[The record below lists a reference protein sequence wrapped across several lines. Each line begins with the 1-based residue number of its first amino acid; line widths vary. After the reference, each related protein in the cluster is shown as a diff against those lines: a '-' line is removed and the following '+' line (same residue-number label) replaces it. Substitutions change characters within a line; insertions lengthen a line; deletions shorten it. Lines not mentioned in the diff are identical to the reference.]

1 MSYLWQVIITE
12 VKPSYQE
19 LSEKYFQSQNDY
31 KELEGKYFVLQQQ
44 LAQLQRMIWGSRS
57 ERFAPVADPSQTA
70 LALNAESSAE
80 VEEKKQEITYT
91 RTTVTKKPNHKG
103 RIPLPKHLPRVVIT
117 LEPQENI
124 EGLKAIGKEITEEL
138 DYTPGKFFVNRYER
152 TKYARV
158 DGSGIVAAPLP
169 SRPIEKGI
177 PGAGLLTQILI
188 DKYADHLPLHR
199 QLQRFKR
206 EDIHIAPSTITDW
219 VKHSCNLIAPL
230 YEVLKQKIISSSY
243 LMADESPIK
252 VLDRDKEGATHQ
264 GYYWV
269 YRSPL
274 ENLVLFDYHPGR
286 GRDGPAAMLQYFKG
300 HLQTDGYGVY
310 DEFDKRPGIT
320 LMHCMAHARRY
331 FEQALDNDQ
340 ARAQHALSQIQLL
353 YKTERTARENNYDHA
368 QRLELR
374 QQQSI
379 AVLNDLGAWL
389 KDNITQTLPK
399 SSIGKAIAYSLAR
412 WDKLCLYAHHGHL
425 EIDNNPV
432 ENAIRPMVI
441 GRKNYL
447 FAGSHDAAQRAAII
461 YSLLGCCKIKNVN
474 PYTWLRD
481 TLSKINDHKADKL
494 DELLP
499 V

>member
-1 MSYLWQVIITE
+1 MIITE
-12 VKPSYQE
+12 VKPTYQE

-44 LAQLQRMIWGSRS
+44 LAQLQRMIFGSRS
-57 ERFAPVADPSQTA
+57 ERFAPLADPLQTA
-70 LALNAESSAE
+70 LDLNLQPTAE
-80 VEEKKQEITYT
+80 VNQTKQEITYT
-91 RTTVTKKPNHKG
+91 RTTTTKKPNHKG
-103 RIPLPKHLPRVVIT
+103 RTPLPTHLARVVIT
-117 LEPQENI
+117 LEPQENT
-124 EGLKAIGKEITEEL
+124 EGLKVIGKEITEEL

-158 DGSGIVAAPLP
+158 DGSGILAASLP

-177 PGAGLLTQILI
+177 AGPGLLTQILI

-219 VKHSCNLIAPL
+219 VKYSCNLIAPL
-230 YEVLKQKIISSSY
+230 YEVLKQKIVESPY

-252 VLDRDKEGATHQ
+252 VLDKDKAGTTHQ

-269 YRSPL
+269 YRSPI
-274 ENLVLFDYHPGR
+274 ENLVLFDYRTGR
-286 GRDGPAAMLQYFKG
+286 GRDGPIAMLENFKG

-310 DEFDKRPGIT
+310 DIFDKQQDIT

-331 FEQALDNDQ
+331 FEQAMDNDK
-340 ARAQHALSQIQLL
+340 ARAEYVLAQIQLL
-353 YKTERTARENNYDHA
+353 YKTERTARENNFDHA

-374 QQQSI
+374 QQESI
-379 AVLNDLGAWL
+379 DVLNNLGEWL

-412 WDKLCLYAHHGHL
+412 WDKLCIYAHHGHL

-461 YSLLGCCKIKNVN
+461 YSLLGCCKMNDIN
-474 PYTWLRD
+474 PYTWLKD
-481 TLSKINDHKADKL
+481 TLIKIPDYKANRL
-494 DELLP
+494 AELLP